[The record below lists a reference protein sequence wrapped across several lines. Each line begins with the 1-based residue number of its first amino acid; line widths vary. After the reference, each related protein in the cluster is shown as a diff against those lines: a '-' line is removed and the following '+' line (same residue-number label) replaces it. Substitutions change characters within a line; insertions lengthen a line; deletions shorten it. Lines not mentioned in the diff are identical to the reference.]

1 MATDNTKQ
9 HLIINRAVNKAII
22 FFTCLH
28 SCFELHV
35 LSINPH
41 YTHTVRDEL
50 KIWFCLP
57 AKSN

>member
-1 MATDNTKQ
+1 MSTNNTKQ
-9 HLIINRAVNKAII
+9 HLIINRAVNKGII

-28 SCFELHV
+28 SWFELHV

-41 YTHTVRDEL
+41 YTHTVHDEL
-50 KIWFCLP
+50 KILFCLP